1 MIELKD
7 LTPEQ
12 RKRLYEFIDEAIFL
26 SEEENAAIEHQI
38 PMTQELF
45 EQLTGHCVDID
56 AQYRLISL
64 LKEYPHFADEYVR
77 KIEAEIAKKD
87 FPEMTQE
94 QSDRLWKRICDGIK
108 KREKYQKLS

>member
-12 RKRLYEFIDEAIFL
+12 RKRLDEFIDEAIFL

-45 EQLTGHCVDID
+45 EQITGHCVDID

-64 LKEYPHFADEYVR
+64 LNEYPHFADEYVR
-77 KIEAEIAKKD
+77 KIEAEVAEKD
-87 FPEMTQE
+87 FPEITKE
-94 QSDRLWKRICDGIK
+94 QSDRMGKRICEEIEKRK
-108 KREKYQKLS
+108 KS